1 MKLLF
6 ADKFPE
12 LRLAELSDQGHE
24 CRLEPDL
31 NAVDLPIAIGDAEVL
46 IVRSTKVTAE
56 TLAAAPNLGMIIR
69 AGAGTNTIDK
79 QAAADRGIYV
89 CNVPGKNNLAVAE
102 LTMGL
107 LLAIDR
113 RIPDAVADLRASQWD
128 KASYS
133 KAEGVAGKRLGIIGL
148 GAIGLAVASRA
159 TAFEMDVIAV
169 ERPTRSDLERR
180 DAAEAG
186 VSFVDDLDEL
196 LATSDVV
203 SVHVPLTDETR
214 GMVNAGFLAKCRD
227 GAWIINTSRG
237 EVVDEPALIQA
248 LDERGMRAG
257 LDVFADEPG
266 ASQAGFRSALAQ
278 HPRTY
283 GTHHI
288 GASTEQA
295 QRATA
300 QGVMDVLTHY
310 VHGEIR
316 NCVNLETQMLG
327 SCALVVRHKD
337 RVGVLSSILQELKEA
352 GFNVKQ
358 MDNRIFLGSEA
369 AVATIRVAQTVT
381 AETADRIRALENV
394 LNVMVEE
401 IA

>member
-1 MKLLF
+1 VKLLF

-12 LRLAELSDQGHE
+12 PRLAELSDQGHE

-31 NAVDLPIAIGDAEVL
+31 GADELPGAIGDADVL
-46 IVRSTKVTAE
+46 IVRSTKVTEE
-56 TLAAAPNLGMIIR
+56 TLTAASNLGMVIR

-89 CNVPGKNNLAVAE
+89 CNVPGQNSLAVAE

-113 RIPDAVADLRASQWD
+113 RIPDAVADLRSAHWD

-133 KAEGVAGKRLGIIGL
+133 KADGVAGKRLGIIGL
-148 GAIGLAVASRA
+148 GSIGLAVAARA
-159 TAFEMDVIAV
+159 SAFAMDVVAV
-169 ERPTRSDLERR
+169 EKPTRSTFERR
-180 DAAEAG
+180 QAAEAG
-186 VSFVDDLDEL
+186 VSFVDDLDQL

-203 SVHVPLTDETR
+203 SIHVPLTDETQ
-214 GMVNAGFLAKCRD
+214 GFVNADFLAKCQD
-227 GAWIINTSRG
+227 GAWILNTSRG
-237 EVVDEPALIQA
+237 EVVDEAALIQA
-248 LDERGMRAG
+248 LDQRDMWAG

-266 ASQAGFRSALAQ
+266 SGQARFTSALAQ

-288 GASTEQA
+288 GASTSQA

-300 QGVMDVLTHY
+300 AGVLDVLAHY
-310 VHGEIR
+310 AHGEIR
-316 NCVNLETQMLG
+316 NCVNLETQPLG
-327 SCALVVRHKD
+327 TCALVVRHKD

-358 MDNRIFLGSEA
+358 MENQIFLGSEA
-369 AVATIRVAQTVT
+369 AVATIRVAQSVT
-381 AETADRIRALENV
+381 AETTDKIRSLEHV

-401 IA
+401 IT

>member
-12 LRLAELSDQGHE
+12 PRLAELMAQGHE
-24 CRLEPDL
+24 CRLEPALGAD
-31 NAVDLPIAIGDAEVL
+31 DLPRSIGDAEVL
-46 IVRSTKVTAE
+46 VVRSTKVTEE
-56 TLAAAPNLGMIIR
+56 TLAAASNLGMVIR

-89 CNVPGKNNLAVAE
+89 CNVPGQNSLAVAE

-113 RIPDAVADLRASQWD
+113 QIPDAVADLRSGQWD
-128 KASYS
+128 KARYS
-133 KAEGVAGKRLGIIGL
+133 KAEGVAGKRIGIIGL
-148 GAIGLAVASRA
+148 GAIGLAVAARA
-159 TAFEMDVIAV
+159 SAFDMDVVAV
-169 ERPTRSDLERR
+169 ERATRSTFERR
-180 DAAEAG
+180 QASEAG
-186 VSFVDDLDEL
+186 VSFVDVDQL
-196 LATSDVV
+196 LATSDIV
-203 SVHVPLTDETR
+203 SIHVPLTAETQ
-214 GMVNAGFLAKCRD
+214 GLVNAEFLAKCQD

-237 EVVDEPALIQA
+237 EVVDEAALIEA
-248 LDERGMRAG
+248 LDERDMWAG
-257 LDVFADEPG
+257 LDVFIDEPG
-266 ASQAGFRSALAQ
+266 SGHATFSSALAQ

-300 QGVMDVLTHY
+300 QGVMDLLAHY
-310 VHGEIR
+310 FRGEIQ
-316 NCVNLETQMLG
+316 NCVNLETQPLG

-337 RVGVLSSILQELKEA
+337 RVGVLSSILFELKEA

-369 AVATIRVAQTVT
+369 AVATIRVAQSVT
-381 AETADRIRALENV
+381 LETADKIRSLEHV
-394 LNVMVEE
+394 LNVLVEE
-401 IA
+401 IT